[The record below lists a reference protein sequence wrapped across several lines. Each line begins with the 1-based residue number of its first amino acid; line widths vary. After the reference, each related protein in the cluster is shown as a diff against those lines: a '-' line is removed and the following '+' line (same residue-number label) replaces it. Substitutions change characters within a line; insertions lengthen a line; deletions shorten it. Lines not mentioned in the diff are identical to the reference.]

1 MPEPGRRYRILLV
14 DDSPVVRRVLT
25 DVITSDPQL
34 EVAGTASNGRIG
46 LERIEQLKPDLVIL
60 DIEMPELDGLGTIK
74 EIRKKSRRLPVIM
87 FSTLTHRGASITL
100 DALTLGAD
108 DYVPKASNSLGLAA
122 AIEDMKQ
129 ALLPKIHALCSRRQG
144 SATSSAPQTRT
155 PARQPF
161 TLAPKGPEKRIDA
174 LVIGV
179 STGGPDALCK
189 VLSDL
194 PANLPVP
201 IAIVQHMPPI
211 FTKLLAE
218 RLSAKCPIP
227 VKEVAGGEAFLPGT
241 IWLAQGGHHSKIVQR
256 GAGHFLELDDSPPRN
271 FCRPS
276 VDVLFESAVS
286 IFRSGLLGVILTGMG
301 SDGLHGC
308 DLIRQNGGQIVIQD
322 EETSVVWG
330 MPGAV
335 AKAGIADSIKPL
347 TGVSDEIVRRILQ
360 YRFGN
365 LFSRTPAPARS
376 NDVNPRG

>member
-1 MPEPGRRYRILLV
+1 MPEPGRRFRILLV
-14 DDSPVVRRVLT
+14 DDSPVVRRVLN
-25 DVITSDPQL
+25 DVIVSDPQL
-34 EVAGTASNGRIG
+34 EVAGTASNGQIG

-60 DIEMPELDGLGTIK
+60 DIEMPVLDGLGTLK

-100 DALTLGAD
+100 DALSLGAD

-129 ALLPKIHALCSRRQG
+129 ALLPRIHALCSRHLPG
-144 SATSSAPQTRT
+144 TALPQSKAAFKP
-155 PARQPF
+155 PA
-161 TLAPKGPEKRIDA
+161 TLAPKSPEKRIDA
-174 LVIGV
+174 MVIGV
-179 STGGPDALCK
+179 STGGPDALCT

-194 PANLPVP
+194 PASLPVP

-218 RLSAKCPIP
+218 RLSTKCPIP
-227 VKEVAGGEAFLPGT
+227 VKEAAGGEAFLPGT
-241 IWLAQGGHHSKIVQR
+241 IWLAQGGHHLKIVQR
-256 GAGHFLELDDSPPRN
+256 GAGYFLQLDDSPPRN

-276 VDVLFESAVS
+276 VDILFESAVE
-286 IFRSGLLGVILTGMG
+286 IFKSGLLGVILTGMG
-301 SDGLHGC
+301 SDGLDGC
-308 DLIRQNGGQIVIQD
+308 SLIRRHGGQIVVQD

-335 AKAGIADSIKPL
+335 SRAGLPDAIQPL
-347 TGVSDEIVRRILQ
+347 PNVSDEIVRRILQ

-365 LFSRTPAPARS
+365 TPFNRTPAPARS
-376 NDVNPRG
+376 NNVNPRG